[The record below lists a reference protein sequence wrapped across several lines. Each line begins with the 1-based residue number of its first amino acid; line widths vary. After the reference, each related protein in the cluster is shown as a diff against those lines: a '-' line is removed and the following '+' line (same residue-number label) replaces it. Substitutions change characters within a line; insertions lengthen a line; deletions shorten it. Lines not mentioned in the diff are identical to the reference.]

1 MDQVF
6 VIPFIWGMMT
16 WGTHHETY
24 IKKNY
29 VLVVFT
35 FGWKKKGFNYFRWIN
50 VDIAFG
56 DGGINF
62 YNTHIFKPCHK
73 LMRPLGEGKQY
84 NCMQFLQFFF
94 YLRLLCKYYIIRT
107 MEVMKVL
114 LNLLWPQF
122 RCSLL
127 TYENIIW
134 FYG

>member
-24 IKKNY
+24 TKKNY
-29 VLVVFT
+29 VLIVFT
-35 FGWKKKGFNYFRWIN
+35 FGWKKKGFNDFRWIN
-50 VDIAFG
+50 VGIAFG

-62 YNTHIFKPCHK
+62 YNTHIFKPRHT
-73 LMRPLGEGKQY
+73 LMGPLGEGKQY
-84 NCMQFLQFFF
+84 NCMQILQYIF

-107 MEVMKVL
+107 MEVMKL
-114 LNLLWPQF
+114 LLILLWPQF